1 MDQFDELIKE
11 KAEKK
16 VFKYKPL
23 FWILFA
29 KSAGISAFSAVQII
43 SAVVII
49 GGLAGGGTYLGIHSY
64 NKSKIK
70 KTTRQIEQIQPKQE
84 TNISTDTLQL
94 DTIIPQPE
102 HEKPAVKPQNTK
114 PKTTPIV
121 VSEPTKP
128 VVTPKR
134 DTIPKKQTPRNP
146 YEGMRIMTINPDTIK
161 SNY

>member
-43 SAVVII
+43 STVLIV

-64 NKSKIK
+64 NKSKNK
-70 KTTRQIEQIQPKQE
+70 KASKQIENIQLQQDPV
-84 TNISTDTLQL
+84 IATDTLQI
-94 DTIIPQPE
+94 DTIISQPE
-102 HEKPAVKPQNTK
+102 IEKPVAKHHNTA
-114 PKTTPIV
+114 PKSATTVI
-121 VSEPTKP
+121 SEPTKP
-128 VVTPKR
+128 VVSPKR
-134 DTIPKKQTPRNP
+134 DTVPKKQTPRNP